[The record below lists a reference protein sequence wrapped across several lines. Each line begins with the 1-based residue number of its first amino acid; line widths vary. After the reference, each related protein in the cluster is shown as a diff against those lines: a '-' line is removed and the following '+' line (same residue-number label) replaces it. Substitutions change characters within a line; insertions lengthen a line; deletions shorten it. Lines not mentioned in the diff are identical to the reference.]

1 MAGPASSEELC
12 ARVDELLEK
21 YGHLSVEHGGS
32 VPSFYAEGP
41 LTEGRTQSLVVLTS
55 LLGPDHLYVKSFAEI
70 KGSYVDD
77 VAARA
82 GILRAVRE
90 DIAGGHLSSIRRL
103 VSAEV
108 FTDFLDI
115 ADHLNAEGYLHAAA
129 SIAGA

>member
-12 ARVDELLEK
+12 ARVDELLGK
-21 YGHLSVEHGGS
+21 FQRLPVEREGS
-32 VPSFYAEGP
+32 VPFFYSQGP
-41 LTEGRTQSLVVLTS
+41 LTEWRTQSLWFLTS
-55 LLGPDHLYVKSFAEI
+55 LLGPDHIYVKSFAEI
-70 KGSYVDD
+70 SGSYLED
-77 VAARA
+77 VEARA

-115 ADHLNAEGYLHAAA
+115 ADHLNAEG
-129 SIAGA
+129 